1 MSNGTAEVRF
11 PHVEVVPSSS
21 MPEVEYLVTIASAEG
36 PVSCQCKGWMY
47 RAGIVPCRH
56 VREVVERLMDALRCM
71 YCGHAA
77 AAHGESMPSEPLRY
91 CNGCGSG
98 FDQHVYR
105 PREAVAS

>member
-11 PHVEVVPSSS
+11 PHVEVVSS
-21 MPEVEYLVTIASAEG
+21 MPEVEYLVTIASTEG
-36 PVSCQCKGWMY
+36 PVSCQCKGW
-47 RAGIVPCRH
+47 RFRSECRH

-91 CNGCGSG
+91 CNGCGSSD